1 MDCYDFYMYGLF
13 RYLRYYYFF
22 VEFFK
27 SLGLDGGGKYNS
39 SSLSRKRNYVNREIY
54 IWFKRYFSRFVV
66 NGGRL
71 GNNIGSYRL

>member
-39 SSLSRKRNYVNREIY
+39 SLLSRKRNYVNREIY
-54 IWFKRYFSRFVV
+54 I
-66 NGGRL
+66 
-71 GNNIGSYRL
+71 